1 MKTLTTTVARILF
14 AIPMLIFGMMHFMNA
29 GMMAGMVPLPGGVFW
44 VYLTGLGL
52 VAAAISIFTQ
62 KFTKIA
68 CLLLA
73 VMLMMFVLTIHL
85 PGVMSG
91 DPAKMQMAM
100 PNMLKDMALAGAAL
114 LLAGIYNKEN

>member
-14 AIPMLIFGMMHFMNA
+14 AIPMLIFGIMHFMNA

-114 LLAGIYNKEN
+114 LLAGIYNKEK

>member
-52 VAAAISIFTQ
+52 VAAAISIFIQ
-62 KFTKIA
+62 KYTKIA

-85 PGVMSG
+85 PGVISG

>member
-73 VMLMMFVLTIHL
+73 VMLMMFVLSIHL

>member
-1 MKTLTTTVARILF
+1 MKTLTTTIARILF

-29 GMMAGMVPLPGGVFW
+29 GMMAGMVPLPGGIFW

-52 VAAAISIFTQ
+52 VGAAISILTQ

-73 VMLMMFVLTIHL
+73 AMLMIFVLTIHL

-91 DPAKMQMAM
+91 DPSQMQMAM
-100 PNMLKDMALAGAAL
+100 PNMLKDMALSGAAL

>member
-52 VAAAISIFTQ
+52 VAASISIFTQ

>member
-1 MKTLTTTVARILF
+1 MKTLTTTVARIIF
-14 AIPMLIFGMMHFMNA
+14 AIPILILGMMHFMNA
-29 GMMAGMVPLPGGVFW
+29 SMMAGMVPIPGGVFW
-44 VYLTGLGL
+44 VYLVELGL
-52 VAAAISIFTQ
+52 VGAAISIFTQ
-62 KFTKIA
+62 KYTKMA

>member
-1 MKTLTTTVARILF
+1 MKTLTTTVARFLF
-14 AIPMLIFGMMHFMNA
+14 AIPMLIFGMMHFMKA
-29 GMMAGMVPLPGGVFW
+29 DMMSGMVPLPGGVFW

-52 VAAAISIFTQ
+52 VAAAISIFIQ
-62 KFTKIA
+62 KYTKVA

-91 DPAKMQMAM
+91 DEAKMQMAM
-100 PNMLKDMALAGAAL
+100 PNMLKDMALAGGAL

>member
-1 MKTLTTTVARILF
+1 MKTLTTTVARIIF
-14 AIPMLIFGMMHFMNA
+14 AIPILIFGMMHFMNA
-29 GMMAGMVPLPGGVFW
+29 GMMAGMVPIPGGVFW

-62 KFTKIA
+62 KYTKIA
-68 CLLLA
+68 CLLLGA
-73 VMLMMFVLTIHL
+73 MLMIFALTIHL

-91 DPAKMQMAM
+91 DPATMQMAM
-100 PNMLKDMALAGAAL
+100 PNLLKDMALSGAAL